1 MADPRPAG
9 QYAVVKSFE
18 TDGTTGHL
26 SWTVQVEEVDAQ
38 GNVMTGPPS
47 IFGIDIAGLKTTYA
61 GDPIQYLTQ
70 VVKPQMLQQ
79 YSDLK
84 TAASIAASIVGTTL

>member
-9 QYAVVKSFE
+9 TYCVVKKFE

-26 SWTVQVEEVDAQ
+26 SWTLQVEEVDEQ

-47 IFGIDIAGLKTTYA
+47 IRGISVESLKSTYS
-61 GDPIQYLTQ
+61 GDPVQFLTQ
-70 VVKPQMLQQ
+70 AVKPEMLQQ

-84 TAASIAASIVGTTL
+84 TASSLSHAIVGTSL